1 MSILSL
7 PSPADTAPTP
17 TPLTPEQLELV
28 AQATMRSKKLRRAQ
42 IVATLDTGFTACCAL
57 TTLLCGIFSLT
68 ALLLGLALSL
78 TALNGYRGLR
88 LLKRWDLRA
97 PRILAL
103 NQLLLAGLVTLYAL
117 FCIYD
122 ASIHPPFTAT
132 TNTDPELN
140 SLLQPYEHLTT
151 KLVQGFYL
159 AVIVGTLLTQGFTAV
174 YYWSRQ
180 KHLRAYLTETPDWIL
195 QLQTTLLTR

>member
-1 MSILSL
+1 MSILSI
-7 PSPADTAPTP
+7 STAPTP
-17 TPLTPEQLELV
+17 APLTPEQLALI
-28 AQATMRSKKLRRAQ
+28 AQATLRSKKLHRTQ
-42 IVATLDTGFTACCAL
+42 FVAALDTGFTACCAL

-68 ALLLGLALSL
+68 ALLLGLSLSL

-97 PRILAL
+97 PRILAY
-103 NQLLLAGLVTLYAL
+103 NQLLLAGIVTLYAL

-122 ASIHPPFTAT
+122 ASIHPPFAAT
-132 TNTDPELN
+132 TNTDPELS

-151 KLVQGFYL
+151 RLVQGFYL
-159 AVIVGTLLTQGFTAV
+159 AVIVGTLLTQGLTAL

-180 KHLRAYLTETPDWIL
+180 KPLRTYLTETPEWIR